1 MSNFAGGVYMNWT
14 ISGNVLITFTHQ
26 TGYNAVVSGLFFD
39 PSSSSTSVAT
49 ASLPRG
55 DVATQRN
62 GVETYDHPVTTEIGT
77 VDFSSDSQAAL
88 PGGSIFTAN
97 ASAPT

>member
-39 PSSSSTSVAT
+39 PARPPPPHSA
-49 ASLPRG
+49 
-55 DVATQRN
+55 
-62 GVETYDHPVTTEIGT
+62 H
-77 VDFSSDSQAAL
+77 
-88 PGGSIFTAN
+88 
-97 ASAPT
+97 SAPGERDLYR